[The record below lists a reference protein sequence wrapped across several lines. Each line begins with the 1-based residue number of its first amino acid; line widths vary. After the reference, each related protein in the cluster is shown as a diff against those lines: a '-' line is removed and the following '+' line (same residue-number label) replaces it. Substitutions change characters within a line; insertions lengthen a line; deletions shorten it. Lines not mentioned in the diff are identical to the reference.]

1 MTSRSLRAICAA
13 CIAVGTLHL
22 LSVSFSTTTRIA
34 RRAAYQ
40 SGKLNVGA
48 EVSDMDTPPPPPPV
62 LECDEGCMTAIFDCL
77 DEGCSVDALLKLDQQ
92 LADDEKKILENVKE
106 IETVQK
112 TAYSQEN
119 AGTLAW
125 LKNFL
130 SRSGSLR
137 AQLQALKGVKD
148 SDFIEQMVKAA
159 SVAFGGGRPNDYPK
173 VGVSPYSS

>member
-1 MTSRSLRAICAA
+1 
-13 CIAVGTLHL
+13 
-22 LSVSFSTTTRIA
+22 
-34 RRAAYQ
+34 
-40 SGKLNVGA
+40 
-48 EVSDMDTPPPPPPV
+48 
-62 LECDEGCMTAIFDCL
+62 MTAIFDCL

-92 LADDEKKILENVKE
+92 LADDEKKILKNVEE

-137 AQLQALKGVKD
+137 AQLQALQGVKD